1 MSINSPKL
9 SDGRT
14 IEDPPLAKFLFT
26 DVRMAWFWLIV
37 RLWVGYKWIDAGWH
51 KVTGEG
57 YMDGGSALQGYWE
70 RAVAIPAEGRP
81 MISFDWYRSFLQF
94 MLGTESY
101 RWFAPLIA
109 LGEVLVGVGLI
120 VGAFVGIAAFF
131 GALMNWN
138 FIMAGSA
145 STNGVLLIL
154 AIGLM
159 LAWKIAGYYGADY
172 YLLRWLG
179 VPWKNRNG
187 KTENES
193 VQPGLVPQ
201 RVS

>member
-1 MSINSPKL
+1 MTVKSPAL

-14 IEDPPLAKFLFT
+14 IEDPPLAKFLFS
-26 DVRMAWFWLIV
+26 DVRMAWFWLVI

-57 YMDGGSALQGYWE
+57 YMDGGSSLQSYWE

-81 MISFDWYRSFLQF
+81 AISFDWYRSFLQF
-94 MLGTESY
+94 MLDTESY
-101 RWFAPLIA
+101 TWFGPAIA
-109 LGEVLVGVGLI
+109 VGEVLVGVGLI

-179 VPWKNRNG
+179 VPWKSRPA
-187 KTENES
+187 KTEAEV
-193 VQPGLVPQ
+193 VQPGLATA
-201 RVS
+201 R